1 MRPQWD
7 VPFRYT
13 ILIFLLIVVVAVL
26 WYIREIFQPLVTAA
40 LIAYFLSPAVNFAVV
55 RWRFRRKIA
64 ANLVYFISL
73 ALFIT
78 ILVTAVPIL
87 FDELQSVTADLT
99 RGLNDLE
106 SAMQEVVVI
115 GGIPFRFG
123 TLIPALRESLSG
135 MIIPD
140 PTNALRIL
148 EVTSK
153 NFLWLLV
160 ILVTA
165 YYLMTD
171 WDRLRG
177 AIIQL
182 APKDEQSD
190 LNLLYRHIREVWM
203 GYLRGQIRLIVILA
217 VLYSVAWFAIGL
229 PGAFALGILAGLLNL
244 LPEIGPFIVAAIAT
258 IVAFLEGSSYI
269 PVSNLWFAVITL
281 GVYLILNN
289 FKTIWLQPRILGQSV
304 FLHEGVVFVAIIA
317 AIVLQGVLGVLIV
330 VPLLATL
337 VVLGRYIRRRLLGLH
352 PFEDEE
358 PASDLPEAAA
368 PSMVESQSE
377 QFPVRQKIENRA
389 PEPDDEG

>member
-13 ILIFLLIVVVAVL
+13 ILIFLLIVVVAAL
-26 WYIREIFQPLVTAA
+26 WYVREIFQPLVTAA

-55 RWRFRRKIA
+55 RWRFRRKTA

-106 SAMQEVVVI
+106 AAMQEILVI

-140 PTNALRIL
+140 PAETLRIL

-190 LNLLYRHIREVWM
+190 LNHLYRQVREVWM

-217 VLYSVAWFAIGL
+217 VLYSVAWVAIGL
-229 PGAFALGILAGLLNL
+229 PGSFALGILAGLLNL

-258 IVAFLEGSSYI
+258 IVALLEGSSYI

-281 GVYLILNN
+281 GVYLLINN
-289 FKTIWLQPRILGQSV
+289 FKTIWLQPRILGKSV
-304 FLHEGVVFVAIIA
+304 FLHEGVVFVAIIS

-330 VPLLATL
+330 VPLLATF
-337 VVLGRYIRRRLLGLH
+337 VVLGRYIRRRLLGLN

-358 PASDLPEAAA
+358 PASSLDPQLAAY
-368 PSMVESQSE
+368 SVTESQ
-377 QFPVRQKIENRA
+377 
-389 PEPDDEG
+389 PERESVQE